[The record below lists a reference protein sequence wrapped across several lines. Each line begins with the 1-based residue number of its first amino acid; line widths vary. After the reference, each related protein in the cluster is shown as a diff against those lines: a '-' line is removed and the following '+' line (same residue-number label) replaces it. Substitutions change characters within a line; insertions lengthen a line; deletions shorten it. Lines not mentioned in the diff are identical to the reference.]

1 MEKKYTSIGQIL
13 LDYRKINNVSQLD
26 LASQFEVD
34 VRTIIRW
41 EKNETLL
48 NPNMEEEMVDI
59 TFIPYQVI
67 RNLNAPVSIPTIYN
81 FNLRKYSL
89 SSVFNEMPNP
99 NWIKDKMIHS
109 TNRLRTIQHDS
120 DIDNIIRCS
129 LYQKHISK
137 PIRKSLI
144 LKAIELLPEL
154 NFIIFDNSG
163 YYSGHSVYFP
173 ISLKCYQ
180 KIKDRTLK
188 EEELTE
194 HDFINHENEEQPVFY
209 AYDMNADCIENT
221 YYLFGKILRF
231 FKEIPNKNY
240 LYASYTSRYDTY
252 KVNEQV
258 GTTLVWEDKEIQKQI
273 KSIAPPRLYEGNFT
287 EFLK

>member
-13 LDYRKINNVSQLD
+13 LEYRKINNVSQLD

-67 RNLNAPVSIPTIYN
+67 RNLNAPVSIPTFYD

-99 NWIKDKMIHS
+99 NWIKEKMIHS
-109 TNRLRTIQHDS
+109 TKRIRTIQYDS

-137 PIRKSLI
+137 PIRKSLL

-163 YYSGHSVYFP
+163 YFSGHIVYFP
-173 ISLKCYQ
+173 LNLKCYH
-180 KIKDRTLK
+180 KIRNRTLK

-194 HDFINHENEEQPVFY
+194 HDFINYENEEHPVFY
-209 AYDMNADCIENT
+209 AYDMNADCNENY
-221 YYLFGKILRF
+221 YYLFGKTMRF

-240 LYASYTSRYDTY
+240 LYASYTSRNDTY
-252 KVNEQV
+252 KANEQI

-287 EFLK
+287 DFLK

>member
-1 MEKKYTSIGQIL
+1 MENIYTSIGQIL

-26 LASQFEVD
+26 LAAQFEVD

-48 NPNMEEEMVDI
+48 KPNLEEQMVDI

-67 RNLNAPVSIPTIYN
+67 RNLNAPVSIPTFYN
-81 FNLRKYSL
+81 FNHRRYSL
-89 SSVFNEMPNP
+89 SSAFYELPNP

-109 TNRLRTIQHDS
+109 SKRIRPIQYDS
-120 DIDNIIRCS
+120 DIDSIIRCS

-137 PIRKSLI
+137 PIQKSLL

-173 ISLKCYQ
+173 LSLKSYH
-180 KIKDRTLK
+180 KIRNRTLK
-188 EEELTE
+188 EEEITE
-194 HDFINHENEEQPVFY
+194 LDFVNYKNEEQPVFY
-209 AYDMNADCIENT
+209 AYDMNADCNENT

-240 LYASYTSRYDTY
+240 LYASYTSREDTY

-258 GTTLVWEDKEIQKQI
+258 GTKLVWEDKETQKQI
-273 KSIAPPRLYEGNFT
+273 NSIAPPRLYEGNFT